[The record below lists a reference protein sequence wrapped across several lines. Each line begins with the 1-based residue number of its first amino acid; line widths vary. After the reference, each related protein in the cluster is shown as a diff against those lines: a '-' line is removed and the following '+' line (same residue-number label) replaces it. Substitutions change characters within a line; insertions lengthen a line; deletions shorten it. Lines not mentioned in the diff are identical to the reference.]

1 MEQSFWILCRSP
13 AALSI
18 PSCKYKASW
27 LMATSAE
34 FNILPA
40 YTPSH
45 FLCLLCKELWVSGKR
60 SINKCIV
67 RVTLRSGYSNNSS
80 YFQKEKWRLFVSRG
94 QQTTLLVS
102 FQLFPCPRAIFIPPL
117 LWLSTSEHLYPQGE
131 SWSVPGENGL
141 TLFTLLSTMQILL
154 IWEELADLSNMIIA
168 PPSPLTARLSVC
180 WLFFSQQSS
189 AETQEVAA
197 SKRWGLSQTAHNAVL
212 WQTCVIPV
220 GLLQLHAYFIR
231 VKRRLGLVIM
241 FHSVVHWRLAEH
253 QKHHLVPQGKEKP
266 TP

>member
-45 FLCLLCKELWVSGKR
+45 FLCLLCRELWVLGKH

-80 YFQKEKWRLFVSRG
+80 YFQKEKWLLFVSRG

-102 FQLFPCPRAIFIPPL
+102 FQLFLCPPAIFIPPL
-117 LWLSTSEHLYPQGE
+117 LWLFFYIWTPLPAGGVLKCAWWEQFDPLHSPQ
-131 SWSVPGENGL
+131 
-141 TLFTLLSTMQILL
+141 
-154 IWEELADLSNMIIA
+154 
-168 PPSPLTARLSVC
+168 
-180 WLFFSQQSS
+180 
-189 AETQEVAA
+189 
-197 SKRWGLSQTAHNAVL
+197 HNANTL
-212 WQTCVIPV
+212 DLRGAGGFEQYDNC
-220 GLLQLHAYFIR
+220 
-231 VKRRLGLVIM
+231 
-241 FHSVVHWRLAEH
+241 SS
-253 QKHHLVPQGKEKP
+253 
-266 TP
+266 